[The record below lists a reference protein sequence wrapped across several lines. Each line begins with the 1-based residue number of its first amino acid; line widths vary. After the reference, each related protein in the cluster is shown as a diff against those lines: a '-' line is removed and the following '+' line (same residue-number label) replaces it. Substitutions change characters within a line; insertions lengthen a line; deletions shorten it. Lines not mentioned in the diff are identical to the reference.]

1 MKFIGIQRINN
12 KILSVNNNILYVNL
26 MECTIFKKF

>member
-12 KILSVNNNILYVNL
+12 KIFSVNNNILYVNL
-26 MECTIFKKF
+26 MECTIFKKI